1 MMKAHGEEDDI
12 KAELKTCMT
21 NIVVQKKRQAAEAA
35 KKEEERKNRP
45 KIQEVDTPD
54 IST

>member
-1 MMKAHGEEDDI
+1 MIKAHGEEDDI
-12 KAELKTCMT
+12 KTELSHCMK
-21 NIVVQKKRQAAEAA
+21 NIVVQKKRQAAEAK

-54 IST
+54 VT